1 MERVSS
7 IFSQIL
13 KFFPKAIFEAAVAHH
28 HGEKH
33 AKGMTC
39 WSQFVALL
47 FCHLGGARSLRE
59 NIGGL
64 AAREG
69 KLREQ
74 GMHREP
80 TRSTPALA
88 HNARHWHIYPTVLP
102 PPPV

>member
-13 KFFPKAIFEAAVAHH
+13 KFFPKTIFDAAVAHH

-59 NIGGL
+59 IIGDFGIL
-64 AAREG
+64 IWPSSAFCFG
-69 KLREQ
+69 
-74 GMHREP
+74 
-80 TRSTPALA
+80 
-88 HNARHWHIYPTVLP
+88 P
-102 PPPV
+102 PS